1 MNWVYLNDLFIQKQD
16 AKISPFDR
24 GFLFGD
30 AVYEVIPVYDR
41 KVFLF
46 SEHMSRLESSLLKT
60 GINKPK
66 VWNQIHNIID
76 ELIDK
81 NSHPNQAV
89 YLQISRGEDVERNHL
104 PRRNIKPTLFINS
117 SELTINPY
125 RLNPNKV
132 GIEVKTSEDQRWGRC
147 DVKAVT
153 LLSNVMALVEANT
166 DKKDEVIFHRD
177 GKVTEGTS
185 SNVFVVSKDKIM
197 TPPVSELILSGITR
211 KYIIDLLKSKSFSV
225 VEEEI
230 NILQLYDADEIW
242 MTSSTKEIYPVR
254 KVDDKEIISSKPNS
268 SIWFKVLSSFDR

>member
-1 MNWVYLNDLFIQKQD
+1 MNWVYLNDLFIQKQN

-60 GINKPK
+60 GIDKPK

-104 PRRNIKPTLFINS
+104 PRMNIKPTLFINS

-125 RLNPNKV
+125 RLNPNKL
-132 GIEVKTSEDQRWGRC
+132 GIEVKTSEDQRWDRC

-153 LLSNVMALVEANT
+153 LLSNVMALVEANS
-166 DKKDEVIFHRD
+166 DKKDEVIFHRN

-197 TPPVSELILSGITR
+197 TPPVSKHILSGITR

-225 VEEEI
+225 VEKEI